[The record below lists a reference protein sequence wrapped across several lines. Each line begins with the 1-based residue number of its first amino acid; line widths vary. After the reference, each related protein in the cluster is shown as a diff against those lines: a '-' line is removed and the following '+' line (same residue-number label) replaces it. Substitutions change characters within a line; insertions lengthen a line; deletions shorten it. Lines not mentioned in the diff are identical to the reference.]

1 MGRKIK
7 IDSGLAPYKIGSYK
21 QLWMIALPLMLS
33 YLANTMMLLADRMI
47 LAQYSLPLMNAA
59 AIIGTIVF
67 MIHYFFATIA
77 ILSEVLIGKAN
88 GAKHYLQAAKP
99 TWQMMWMTIATIP
112 LMIIIA
118 KIMGPILVPYEYYVI
133 GEEYYKILLYFA
145 SIYILI
151 TTIAAF
157 FVAIGKTKVII
168 ISTIVGNIINIVLDF
183 LLIFGYKD
191 IIPEL
196 GIKGAAIASN
206 IGLGAQALILLIAFL
221 QKQYRDKYQT
231 HIPVWCVSTLMRC
244 FKLGFPTA
252 IGITLEVSA
261 WSFMLYFL
269 PSISKYHITVFT
281 IGQTL
286 FIGVTFLTDGLKKA
300 IVSIIS
306 NCIGAK
312 KEQYSFQIMKTAFI
326 SYTLS
331 AVLISILAVLFSVP
345 IMDFFI
351 ANNAD
356 FELTQTLYQDS
367 KLIMLSLAFFF
378 IIEGYGW
385 IFSGYLAAKEQVMFI
400 MFVSA
405 GCAWLTTA
413 LPMYFLFKHYDVSHL
428 WIWILF
434 SSYAVWS
441 AIIFLWKSERLLSQ
455 SKAF

>member
-1 MGRKIK
+1 MSTKLQ
-7 IDSGLAPYKIGSYK
+7 IDSGFDSHKIGSYK
-21 QLWMIALPLMLS
+21 QLWMVALPLMLS

-47 LAQYSLPLMNAA
+47 LAQYSLAAMNAA

-67 MIHYFFATIA
+67 MVHYFFATIA

-99 TWQMMWMTIATIP
+99 TWQMIWMTIATIP
-112 LMIIIA
+112 FMLLIA
-118 KIMGPILVPYEYYVI
+118 NTIGPYVVPHEYYII

-145 SIYILI
+145 SLFVFI
-151 TTIAAF
+151 TTLAAF

-168 ISTIVGNIINIVLDF
+168 ISTIVGNLLNIVLDF

-191 IIPEL
+191 LIPEL

-221 QKQYRDKYQT
+221 QKKYRDKYQT
-231 HIPVWCVSTLMRC
+231 HVPQWCFATLKKC
-244 FKLGFPTA
+244 LKLGFPTA

-261 WSFMLYFL
+261 WSFFLYFL
-269 PSISKYHITVFT
+269 PSVSKYHITVFT

-300 IVSIIS
+300 LVSIIS
-306 NCIGAK
+306 NCIGGK
-312 KEQYSFQIMKTAFI
+312 KEQYSFQVMKTAFI
-326 SYTLS
+326 SYTAS
-331 AVLISILAVLFSVP
+331 SVLISLLAVLFSVH

-351 ANNAD
+351 ADNAD
-356 FELTQTLYQDS
+356 FELTQTLYKDS

-405 GCAWLTTA
+405 GCAWLTSA
-413 LPMYFLFKHYDVSHL
+413 LPMYLLFKYYDISYLLV
-428 WIWILF
+428 WVLF

-441 AIIFLWKSERLLSQ
+441 AIIFLWKSANLL
-455 SKAF
+455 KCK